1 MKINSLFLRIILI
14 LLILIVL
21 VNVISLTAIIRN
33 IEKRTSDRLVD
44 DALLVLHSLDWAFT
58 PLLEKNENQN
68 IQRLVE
74 NVGSSEMIKTLKIV
88 SSSNEVLY
96 TNSDFDLVEEE
107 KKVVH
112 EIFENKKLQYDTRLE
127 NNEIVV
133 SIPIR
138 GKDFSIDQG
147 NDIQAALLLIV
158 DNRFKQKNIREVYLS
173 YTVMMIITTIIFIGM
188 ISIVLFIFVD
198 KPLRKFKNSIS
209 YVVNRDYSH
218 KIHIKH
224 KGEFEELSK
233 VYNLMLDKVSMHTD
247 ELNEARDLAE
257 TSDVSK
263 SQFLAKV
270 SHELLTPINTII
282 GFNELLI
289 EIESNEQKLNK
300 MNVISHSSK
309 TLLQLVKD
317 LLDLSEFELEKVRI
331 ESLSFN
337 VREVFDHAYT
347 SYYKD
352 AENKNLNMECLIDD
366 SVPEYLCGDGKHL
379 LQLLSNLIDN
389 AIKFTKS
396 GYVKLSASYIGKI
409 LEIRV
414 IDSGIGIKDSK
425 IDTIF
430 ETFNQSDNSLSR
442 PFSGSG
448 LGLALCKRIV
458 NIMNGSIE
466 VSSRLHQGTTFTVKL
481 PMSRVDIGAVGNQKD
496 VNLTLEEESS
506 AFLKRMINVINEMN
520 DAIERNDSS
529 KVKDYLHMIKS
540 TSDKLGLHEFY
551 NLSSEMFESE
561 VIDESFL
568 LMYSQ
573 LKKLVVVN
581 ISEKN
586 RELFSVLIVDSN
598 IEAKSLVSHFNSDYD
613 IDLSESTLEALQSI
627 FIKQYDVIIVNV
639 SLLETGDD
647 FFEILTLSEDKF
659 YIIGVI
665 NPETS
670 VEESLYANLDW
681 FVFSPIN
688 PYLIETKLDDLKT
701 GKE

>member
-1 MKINSLFLRIILI
+1 MKIKSLFLRIILI

-33 IEKRTSDRLVD
+33 IEKRTSERLVD

-58 PLLEKNENQN
+58 PLLEKNENEN

-74 NVGSSEMIKTLKIV
+74 NVGSSELIKTLKIV
-88 SSSNEVLY
+88 NNNNEVLY
-96 TNSDFDLVEEE
+96 SNLDFILEDEESE
-107 KKVVH
+107 IVY
-112 EIFENKKLQYDTRLE
+112 EIFQNKKLQYDTRFE

-133 SIPIR
+133 SVPIR
-138 GKDFSIDQG
+138 GKNFSIDQG
-147 NDIQAALLLIV
+147 NDIQAALLLRV

-173 YTVMMIITTIIFIGM
+173 YAIMMIITTVLFISM

-198 KPLRKFKNSIS
+198 KPLRKFKNSIR

-218 KIHIKH
+218 RIHIKH
-224 KGEFEELSK
+224 KGEFEELAK
-233 VYNLMLDKVSMHTD
+233 VYNLMLEKVSKHTD

-289 EIESNEQKLNK
+289 EIESNDQKLNK

-317 LLDLSEFELEKVRI
+317 LLDLSEYELEKVSV
-331 ESLSFN
+331 ENLSFN
-337 VREVFDHAYT
+337 VKEVI
-347 SYYKD
+347 SNIYKSRHKE
-352 AENKNLNMECLIDD
+352 AEIKNLKMEWLIDD
-366 SVPEYLCGDGKHL
+366 SLPDYLCGDSKHL
-379 LQLLSNLIDN
+379 IQLLSNLIDN

-396 GYVKLSASYIGKI
+396 GYVKLSASYTGKI

-430 ETFNQSDNSLSR
+430 ETFNQQDNSLSR
-442 PFSGSG
+442 SFSGSG

-466 VSSRLHQGTTFTVKL
+466 VTSRLHEGTTFTVKL
-481 PMSRVDIGAVGNQKD
+481 PMSRVDVGAVGNENVSVEK
-496 VNLTLEEESS
+496 EYSS
-506 AFLKRMINVINEMN
+506 FLKRMINIINEM
-520 DAIERNDSS
+520 DEAIARNDSS
-529 KVKDYLHMIKS
+529 KVKDYLLIIKS
-540 TSDKLGLHEFY
+540 NSEKLELQDFY
-551 NLSSEMFESE
+551 NLSFEMLKSEEINDS
-561 VIDESFL
+561 L
-568 LMYSQ
+568 LMMYSQ
-573 LKKLVVVN
+573 LKKLITIN
-581 ISEKN
+581 ISKKN
-586 RELFSVLIVDSN
+586 ENIFRVLFVDSS
-598 IEAKSLVSHFNSDYD
+598 IEVKSLANHFNSEYD
-613 IDLSESTLEALQSI
+613 VDISESTLEALQSI
-627 FIKQYDVIIVNV
+627 FIKHYDVIIINV
-639 SLLETGDD
+639 SLLEPGDD
-647 FFEILTLSEDKF
+647 FFEVMTLSENKF
-659 YIIGVI
+659 YVIGIINQDTPV
-665 NPETS
+665 S
-670 VEESLYANLDW
+670 ESIYTNLDW
-681 FVFSPIN
+681 FVSTPLN